1 MNKMNHEYEIATLRE
16 IVLKRAKENKIDLHE
31 SALYDVMDF
40 TIASTWDI
48 FIEALEAIAGT
59 EENEEN

>member
-1 MNKMNHEYEIATLRE
+1 MKHEYEIATLRE
-16 IVLKRAKENKIDLHE
+16 IILKRARENKIDVHE

-48 FIEALEAIAGT
+48 FIEALEAVAGT
-59 EENEEN
+59 EGNEED